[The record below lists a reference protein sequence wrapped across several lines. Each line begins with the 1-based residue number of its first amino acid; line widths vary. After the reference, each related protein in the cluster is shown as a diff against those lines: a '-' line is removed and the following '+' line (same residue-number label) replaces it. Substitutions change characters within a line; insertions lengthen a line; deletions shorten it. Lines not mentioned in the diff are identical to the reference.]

1 MDRHPPLGSL
11 EPVGRGDRLG
21 RRYSMEEFS
30 PVTPPTVQAGG
41 VKGGFVMEG
50 TEADISMMN
59 MLNGEENVCEGGVT
73 VEEVKAG
80 GEKSSGNSVEYM
92 VSQGG
97 RTRLEP
103 IQEEELEE
111 EDETDEALQEAED
124 TDAAIVDRW
133 QCMAAYVA
141 RIWLQALQEDGPE
154 EDEDTDVIF
163 QEAEDADATTVVRFQ
178 CMVASEDR
186 SQLVT
191 IPEEGPE
198 EEDDTD
204 VMKTDKIKE
213 DADAAKTIYS
223 EEEGP
228 FSVNTE
234 DLSGDNTEKSQEK
247 KKKKIKWRIF
257 CCLLP
262 FGKCRKRK

>member
-1 MDRHPPLGSL
+1 
-11 EPVGRGDRLG
+11 
-21 RRYSMEEFS
+21 MEEFS

-141 RIWLQALQEDGPE
+141 RIWLQALQEDGPK

-163 QEAEDADATTVVRFQ
+163 QEAEDADATTVGRFQ

-213 DADAAKTIYS
+213 DADAGRERA
-223 EEEGP
+223 ERRPQAGP
-228 FSVNTE
+228 QVCGQQGAPLF
-234 DLSGDNTEKSQEK
+234 
-247 KKKKIKWRIF
+247 
-257 CCLLP
+257 
-262 FGKCRKRK
+262 